1 MYSFHAAAGPAHTP
15 FRGNEIHGP
24 DGKLA
29 QQGEQNLCV
38 PIFSSG
44 TMYMVIVCACN
55 AESCVLCTS
64 ISLASIHPNHREKS
78 PLAHCMVKIEKW
90 LTRHCVFL
98 YGLKGI
104 CLSVLNRGKE
114 VHFTALLLMSAMYMP
129 HLWPYS
135 IC

>member
-1 MYSFHAAAGPAHTP
+1 MCCAHQSLRTREEADLLLTYSG
-15 FRGNEIHGP
+15 
-24 DGKLA
+24 A
-29 QQGEQNLCV
+29 QDKRPE
-38 PIFSSG
+38 
-44 TMYMVIVCACN
+44 VC
-55 AESCVLCTS
+55 